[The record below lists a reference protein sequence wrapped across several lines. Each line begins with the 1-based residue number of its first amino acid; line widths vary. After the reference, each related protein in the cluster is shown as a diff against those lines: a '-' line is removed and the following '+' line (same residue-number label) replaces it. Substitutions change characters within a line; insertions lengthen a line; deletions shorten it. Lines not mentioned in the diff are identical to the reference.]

1 VTAAKRPIREAD
13 LQFDIFLKYA
23 DIALGDGT
31 TCEVLNGNI
40 DKIMARFTKAMEGR
54 AAYLCRSG
62 QPIPAEILTSL
73 ERAHALAV
81 KLWGVNACMTQVF
94 RLEWQNVV
102 AYMAVQM
109 EEAERMEHQDGR

>member
-1 VTAAKRPIREAD
+1 
-13 LQFDIFLKYA
+13 
-23 DIALGDGT
+23 
-31 TCEVLNGNI
+31 
-40 DKIMARFTKAMEGR
+40 MEGR

-109 EEAERMEHQDGR
+109 EEAKRMEHQDGR

>member
-31 TCEVLNGNI
+31 TCEILNRNI
-40 DKIMARFTKAMEGR
+40 EKIVSRFTKAMEGR

-81 KLWGVNACMTQVF
+81 RLWGVNACMTEVF
-94 RLEWQNVV
+94 RLEWENVQGYR
-102 AYMAVQM
+102 AIQIA
-109 EEAERMEHQDGR
+109 EAMQAEAMEH